1 MPLVDLEY
9 EYVNNK
15 KIAILA
21 LNNPATKNSM
31 TWEMG
36 EEFHEKVQE
45 IKNSDEP
52 PSCVVLTGKNFVFSS
67 GGDLGLLQ
75 SFQNKPYE
83 QNVEDMF
90 RFYNNFLSIR
100 SLPMPTVAAVNGHA
114 MGAAFSLA
122 LACDLRVF
130 SITGKYSMNF
140 VKLAIHP
147 GMGSTF
153 LLKELFGKDMAN
165 YLLMLA
171 DTLSGEEAM
180 QLRLCHD
187 CVPLEEVKKRAMEL
201 AITVSESGPIA
212 IQLLKETY
220 SSYKEL
226 QNALRREAEAQSK
239 CFMSED
245 FMESIYAVQEKRKPN
260 YSGR

>member
-1 MPLVDLEY
+1 
-9 EYVNNK
+9 
-15 KIAILA
+15 
-21 LNNPATKNSM
+21 
-31 TWEMG
+31 
-36 EEFHEKVQE
+36 
-45 IKNSDEP
+45 
-52 PSCVVLTGKNFVFSS
+52 
-67 GGDLGLLQ
+67 
-75 SFQNKPYE
+75 
-83 QNVEDMF
+83 
-90 RFYNNFLSIR
+90 
-100 SLPMPTVAAVNGHA
+100 
-114 MGAAFSLA
+114 
-122 LACDLRVF
+122 

-245 FMESIYAVQEKRKPN
+245 FMESIYAIQEKRKPN